1 MSVIVKECKPEDTM
15 AKMEMERAVAKL
27 KLGPKKDPNDLLN
40 KSKKKAQ
47 ILRLRV
53 TQYSST
59 IATKSMI
66 HCKNKKKLTTDKLLD
81 EMHIQWRISGGKL
94 KENKDSKDK
103 DEIALAATNTMKGG
117 KSPMAGQAKE
127 GEP

>member
-1 MSVIVKECKPEDTM
+1 M